1 MIFSG
6 RAITTLIML
15 AIFAGMTVLG
25 MSYPDKARMMPL
37 LVGIPGTILA
47 LAQLIHDIR
56 FSEAKAIDVD
66 TAIERRREIKM
77 FIWLALFFAGVMGFG
92 FIYAA
97 PILVFAF
104 LLFGQKESLAVA
116 LVGGVGAWVI
126 LYGVFTRLLELFLF
140 EGLLLPLLVG

>member
-6 RAITTLIML
+6 RTITTLIML
-15 AIFAGMTVLG
+15 AIFAGMTLIG
-25 MSYPDKARMMPL
+25 LSYPEKARMMPL
-37 LVGIPGTILA
+37 LVGIPATIMA

-56 FSEAKAIDVD
+56 FPGVKTVDVD

-77 FIWLALFFAGVMGFG
+77 FFWLALFFAGVMGFG
-92 FIYAA
+92 FVYAA

-104 LLFGQKESLAVA
+104 LLFGQKESLKVA
-116 LVGGVGAWVI
+116 LIGGAGAWVI
-126 LYGVFTRLLELFLF
+126 LYGVFTRLLDLFLF

>member
-6 RAITTLIML
+6 RVITTLIML
-15 AIFAGMTVLG
+15 AIFAGMTVIG

-66 TAIERRREIKM
+66 TSIERRREIKM
-77 FIWLALFFAGVMGFG
+77 FFWLALFFAGVMGFG

-104 LLFGQKESLAVA
+104 LLFGQKESLTVA

>member
-6 RAITTLIML
+6 RAVTTLIML
-15 AIFAGMTVLG
+15 AIFAGMTVIG

-56 FSEAKAIDVD
+56 FSEAKAVDVD
-66 TAIERRREIKM
+66 TSIKRRREIKM
-77 FIWLALFFAGVMGFG
+77 FFWLALFFAGVMSFG
-92 FIYAA
+92 FVYAA

-104 LLFGQKESLAVA
+104 LLFGQKESLTVA
-116 LVGGVGAWVI
+116 LFGGVGAWVI

>member
-1 MIFSG
+1 
-6 RAITTLIML
+6 
-15 AIFAGMTVLG
+15 
-25 MSYPDKARMMPL
+25 MMPL

-56 FSEAKAIDVD
+56 FSEAKAVDVD
-66 TAIERRREIKM
+66 TSIKRRREIKM
-77 FIWLALFFAGVMGFG
+77 FFWLALFFAGVMSFG
-92 FIYAA
+92 FVYAA

-104 LLFGQKESLAVA
+104 LLFGQKESLTVA
-116 LVGGVGAWVI
+116 LFGGVGAWVI